1 MSEEVDLDGAFKAD
15 LLVWQHLLRNYN
27 SVRLIR
33 KAQDVPE
40 HHCYTDATANPNLGW
55 GAVWGNHWTTG
66 KWTPQFIRSY
76 NFSIDF
82 LELYAVVVAVET
94 FKVQWANSIVIIHS
108 DNTPTVDVLRS
119 MSSRSK
125 DMMLLIRY
133 LALTCMLHQI
143 QIVSQYCP
151 GAQNLKADAL
161 SRFQMAKFFQEH
173 PTAYADQDPCPQWMS
188 PLCGDT
194 LENLWL

>member
-1 MSEEVDLDGAFKAD
+1 MADKTMSDEVDLDGAFKAD
-15 LLVWQHLLRNYN
+15 LLVWQHLLLNYN

-33 KAQDVPE
+33 KVRDVPE
-40 HHCYTDATANPNLGW
+40 HHCFTDATANPNWGWW
-55 GAVWGNHWTTG
+55 GAVWDNHWTKG
-66 KWTPQFIRSY
+66 KWTPHFIRSY

-94 FKVQWANSIVIIHS
+94 FKVQWANSTVVIHS
-108 DNTPTVDVLRS
+108 DNMPTVDVLRS

-151 GAQNLKADAL
+151 GGQNVKADAL

-173 PTAYADQDPCPQWMS
+173 PTAYVD
-188 PLCGDT
+188 
-194 LENLWL
+194 